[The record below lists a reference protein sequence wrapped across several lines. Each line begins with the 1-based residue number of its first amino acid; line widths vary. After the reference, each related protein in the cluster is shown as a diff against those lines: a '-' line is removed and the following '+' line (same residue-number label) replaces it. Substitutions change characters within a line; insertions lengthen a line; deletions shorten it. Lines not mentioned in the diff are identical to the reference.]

1 MSTAVNPSPP
11 PPSSD
16 LHVTIL
22 GGGNVGSTLAK
33 KLVQSNKFGSVKIAA
48 RDPTKTTSSI
58 REKGVTNVVSVV
70 AATPEA
76 LSTSNVVILAMPGL
90 YEDEDIK
97 SFIVSSLGDMTDKVI
112 LDATNPLGPY
122 TEGLQVKTWEGGIS
136 SGEKLQQH
144 LPNAKVYK
152 TFNTVGVEHMR
163 EALGKEMLIAGD
175 ADPSYRAIAES
186 VVAAVGFKPFYVGP
200 IRYARSLEAM
210 AELWIHM
217 AIPGLGGR
225 DTSRNFWFSISGD
238 P

>member
-1 MSTAVNPSPP
+1 MSTAANPTP
-11 PPSSD
+11 PPSE

-22 GGGNVGSTLAK
+22 GGGNVGSTLAQ

-58 REKGVTNVVSVV
+58 REKGVTDDVSVV

-90 YEDEDIK
+90 YEDDDIK
-97 SFIVSSLGDMTDKVI
+97 SFVSSLGDMTDKVI

-163 EALGKEMLIAGD
+163 EALGKEMFIAGD

-200 IRYARSLEAM
+200 IRYARNLEAM

>member
-1 MSTAVNPSPP
+1 MSTAANPT
-11 PPSSD
+11 PPSSSE

-22 GGGNVGSTLAK
+22 GGGNVGSTLAQ

-58 REKGVTNVVSVV
+58 QEKGVSNVSVV

-97 SFIVSSLGDMTDKVI
+97 SFVSSLGDMTDKVI

-122 TEGLQVKTWEGGIS
+122 TERLQVKTWEGGIS

-186 VVAAVGFKPFYVGP
+186 VVAAVGFKPCYVGP
-200 IRYARSLEAM
+200 IRYSRNLEAM